1 MAAVSDA
8 LTAPVKWAQRA
19 DSLYVTI
26 ALPDVKDEKIE
37 LTKDKLSFKG
47 TAGGKE
53 YFAELEFL
61 KPVNPEDEGTKWKC
75 LPRSIQMVIMK
86 ETEEEEFWVRLLKD
100 KVQEKGQCSID
111 WDKYVDEDD
120 EQEAFDQSNLEGA
133 QGFGGGGPPGMGG
146 MGGMGGMPGMGGGP
160 GGAGGMDMAA
170 MQQMMAQMGGG
181 AGGAGGMDMASMM
194 AGMGGGGPGGMPPG
208 MGDMGG
214 FEDEADSD
222 DEGGLPDLDD
232 DGEEAEA
239 LD

>member
-1 MAAVSDA
+1 MAAQTDA

-19 DSLYVTI
+19 DSIYLTI
-26 ALPDVKDEKIE
+26 DLRDVKDEKIE

-47 TAGGKE
+47 TASDKE
-53 YFAELEFL
+53 YTAELEFL
-61 KPVNPEDEGTKWKC
+61 KPVKPDDENTKWKV
-75 LPRSIQMVIMK
+75 LPRSIQMHIVK

-111 WDKYVDEDD
+111 WDKYIDEDD
-120 EQEAFDQSNLEGA
+120 DQEAFDQSNLEGG
-133 QGFGGGGPPGMGG
+133 QGFG
-146 MGGMGGMPGMGGGP
+146 GGMPGMG

-194 AGMGGGGPGGMPPG
+194 AGMGGAGGPG
-208 MGDMGG
+208 GDMGG